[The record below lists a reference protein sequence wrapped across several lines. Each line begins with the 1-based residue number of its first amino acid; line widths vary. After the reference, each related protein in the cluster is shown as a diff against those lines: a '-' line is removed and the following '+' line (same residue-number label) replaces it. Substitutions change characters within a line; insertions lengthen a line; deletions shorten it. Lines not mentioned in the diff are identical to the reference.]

1 MKPFRQA
8 RKPSKGC
15 LEGDLPAS
23 QLRCD
28 VPLGSE
34 PPATSSSRR
43 SRLTL
48 TRCKLEPVPHG
59 GHFVVVPAAVAVA
72 AGLAHGAR
80 VTGTVNGVR
89 YRSSLMK
96 YSGIFHMGVHKATL
110 AAAGAGPGNSVR
122 VTIAIDDEPLPTDT
136 VPADLA
142 RALGAQA
149 GRLQAAW
156 QRLAPSRR
164 REYIKE
170 ILAAKQPE
178 TRARRIAR
186 TVEVLRTPVT
196 KRQASTPRRA
206 QGVPRR

>member
-1 MKPFRQA
+1 MKPFRA
-8 RKPSKGC
+8 
-15 LEGDLPAS
+15 
-23 QLRCD
+23 
-28 VPLGSE
+28 
-34 PPATSSSRR
+34 
-43 SRLTL
+43 
-48 TRCKLEPVPHG
+48 KLEPVPHG
-59 GHFVVVPAAVAVA
+59 GQFVVVPAAVAEA
-72 AGLAHGAR
+72 AGLAHAAR

-110 AAAGAGPGNSVR
+110 AAAGAAPGDRVR

-142 RALGAQA
+142 RALGRQA
-149 GRLQAAW
+149 RLAAAW

-164 REYIKE
+164 RQYIKE

-186 TVEVLRTPVT
+186 TVELLRAPVT
-196 KRQASTPRRA
+196 RRHAAAPRRA

>member
-8 RKPSKGC
+8 RKPSK
-15 LEGDLPAS
+15 
-23 QLRCD
+23 
-28 VPLGSE
+28 GSE

-59 GHFVVVPAAVAVA
+59 GHFVVVPAAIAEA
-72 AGLAHGAR
+72 ARLAHGAR

-96 YSGIFHMGVHKATL
+96 YSGVFHMGVHKATL
-110 AAAGAGPGNSVR
+110 AAAGVGPGERVR
-122 VTIAIDDEPLPTDT
+122 ITIASDDEPLPTDT

-142 RALGAQA
+142 RALDGKP
-149 GRLQAAW
+149 RLQAAW

-164 REYIKE
+164 RQYIKE
-170 ILAAKQPE
+170 ILAAKQPA

-186 TVEVLRTPVT
+186 TVEVLRAPVT
-196 KRQASTPRRA
+196 SGQPPAPRRA